1 VSVSP
6 STSAFARSET
16 LEPLIAAQGLGLR
29 TSLGWVYRGINLH
42 VEHNQLALI
51 SGPAG
56 SGKTALLL
64 SLAARMQ
71 PTDGTLYIGGI
82 DGRRQSAVARRLVGL
97 ALFRGVND
105 LDDTLTVAD
114 QLRVELLLHRRP
126 AHRSAQ
132 QAVLTDLELNLD
144 PNAVVRTLGAADR
157 LLLGV
162 ALAHIG
168 APPLIVV
175 DDFDEDLTPSERVQ
189 VWRELRRLAGA
200 GTAII
205 AGCLDPSLNHLADVA
220 LALNHDGS
228 ALPASASPLP
238 PDDISRQPS
247 DSLSSETIE
256 EANVHALV

>member
-1 VSVSP
+1 MSVPPPASIL
-6 STSAFARSET
+6 ARSANV
-16 LEPLIAAQGLGLR
+16 EPLIAAQGLGLR
-29 TSLGWVYRGINLH
+29 TSLGWVYRAVDLSVGH
-42 VEHNQLALI
+42 GQLALI

-64 SLAARMQ
+64 SLAARLR
-71 PTDGTLYIGGI
+71 PTNGSLRIGGI
-82 DGRRQSAVARRLVGL
+82 DGRRKTAAVRRLVGL

-114 QLRVELLLHRRP
+114 QLRVELLLHRLP
-126 AHRSAQ
+126 AHKDAQ
-132 QAVLTDLELNLD
+132 QAVLTDLELDLD
-144 PNAVVRTLGAADR
+144 PNAVVRTMGAANR

-175 DDFDEDLTPSERVQ
+175 DDFDEDLTPTERIQ
-189 VWRELRRLAGA
+189 VWRDLRRLAGA

-205 AGCLDPSLNHLADVA
+205 AGCLDPSLDHLADVA

-228 ALPASASPLP
+228 ALPTDGSPLP
-238 PDDISRQPS
+238 PSG
-247 DSLSSETIE
+247 SLSSETIE
-256 EANVHALV
+256 EANAHALV